1 MLHVDAVKAFNDNYL
16 WVLHEEGQSAACVV
30 DPGAAEPVLRHL
42 AAKGL
47 QLAAILVTHHHAD
60 HIGGIDQL
68 LRQTSVPGV
77 NVPVY
82 GPATARIPQVT
93 HPVQEGSTLELLGH
107 RFEVLE
113 VPGHTLEHV
122 AYVATSADDR
132 VQLFCGDT
140 LFAAG
145 CGRMFEGTPAMMHHS
160 LQKLAALPA
169 QTLVYCAHEYTMA
182 NLRFATAVMPDNGE
196 LQERVREEQ
205 AKRDRGLATAPSLL
219 GMELKTNPFLRCAEA
234 EVVRAAAA
242 QQPEAAL
249 DPASVFGVLRRWKD
263 EF

>member
-16 WVLHEEGQSAACVV
+16 WVFHEEGQNAACVV
-30 DPGAAEPVLRHL
+30 DPGDAEPVLRHL

-60 HIGGIDQL
+60 HIGGIEQL
-68 LRQTSVPGV
+68 LRQTSVQGV
-77 NVPVY
+77 KVPVY

-93 HPVQEGSTLELLGH
+93 HPVHEGSILELLGH

-122 AYVATSADDR
+122 AYVATSTDDS

-160 LQKLAALPA
+160 LQKLAALPP

-182 NLRFATAVMPDNGE
+182 NLRFATAVMPDNRE
-196 LQERVREEQ
+196 VQKRVREEQ
-205 AKRDRGLATAPSLL
+205 AKRDRGLATVPSLL

-234 EVVRAAAA
+234 EVVTAAAA
-242 QQPEAAL
+242 QQPEAAQ

-263 EF
+263 SF